1 MHLSLLPLALAVT
14 LAAPSPSPDDP
25 PATVGPIVTLA
36 GTFISATTEPSQCLT
51 IGLRP
56 GVAYECGGLR
66 VAYPLPT
73 ITTLNTPR
81 TPTLV
86 YRSTHA
92 TPAPIVR
99 AWVTRPSGTPVPSTV
114 TVKLRLSGD
123 QEVATHTYAGSAWS
137 STAPQ
142 QVASTFDAHLA
153 NLPTGLYAAVLSVQ
167 FDGGFP
173 VSVSTDL
180 PIVNRRSS
188 PFGPGWWLA
197 GYEQLFPITGAPND
211 RFWVGGDGSTRRY
224 AHVSTLGDGT
234 RVLVATA
241 RVERVDTLR
250 LAPNGTAQ
258 RHLPL
263 GARVHFSAGGHHLR
277 TVSATGWTTHFD
289 TDTTTGQLRSLW
301 APAPGSSGLGD
312 LTNGRWWSFT
322 YTGGQLASVWASGPA
337 GSGGRTIGV
346 ATSGDATTFNE
357 SALGTPASITVSG
370 LTNWSSSSITDRR
383 GTVTTVRYASARLL
397 DSVHTAPGAGAAP
410 ITHVFQPAES
420 RAISAAV
427 GPSDAETR
435 WTNPRRYVTR
445 VAISP
450 LGAPTRI
457 TDALNRVTTVAYN
470 SVFLGLPDSTTAPN
484 LYTTRATYD
493 ARGNAVE
500 LRAAPVAGLFSTAAI
515 TTVQYHPVWD
525 LPTQITSPV
534 GVVETRTYQSTQPLL
549 QSVRTGPTTERQ
561 QIFSY
566 CTAGDPCPSGLL
578 KSIARRDQV
587 TWQQVWHPCP
597 DGAITCEESMVP
609 DSIAITTPG
618 AVLQTVTYGALGNAI
633 ATETNGGK
641 KQEMERDAIGRI
653 TRRRE
658 LVGLNATQTA
668 WRVTLDSLDL
678 RDLVTTRRTFQEFG
692 TGDTLRV
699 WTTYDAAG
707 APTAVHRQSRPDHN
721 GIGILTD
728 LTVYDAAGRVIAQRG
743 PGRDSTV
750 TGFARTF
757 YDQNGNADSVR
768 TARGHVIRMQY
779 DPLDRLT
786 QRVLPPVDYASRS
799 NIGLSAVENQGLPR
813 TPYPD
818 TTTGWGLSA
827 ANGQRIEGDT
837 ETFSYDPATGELE
850 TAFNAAA
857 QITRRYYA
865 NGWLRTDST
874 SIATA
879 SGGNHTL
886 HRYGLTH
893 TYDAAGNRTMLRTPA
908 GEYHYRYEPAH
919 GDVVGL
925 RNPLGDSL
933 TVFPDTMGLP
943 AAVGINGTRA
953 LFIREH
959 SLDGDLTRELVTAS
973 GSAALSWPATSGW
986 VLNTTL
992 QRTVDGKLRSSV
1004 RNGWL
1009 GVTSTTAYA
1018 GLGHVVESAFTAVGV
1033 NALGQQVSD
1042 QTVTLPSLDA
1052 LANPRVKST
1061 SVATSTLGGSTAH
1074 AFQYSF
1080 SQGQAAWWYR
1090 ADSSGRL
1097 HANRPGGSGPATTYE
1112 YDLAGNTTV
1121 ATNPW
1126 VHSWNGAESYAANDR
1141 VRYYDAANRLRVT
1154 EARTSWPPS
1163 NNQYYQILI
1172 ERDEARHDALGR
1184 RVWYEVRRRCFQDS
1198 PAAFDC
1204 RRSYAQRTVWDGD
1217 REVWEV
1223 RAPTAS
1229 EFVTL
1234 PPYTAGLAERDSLLP
1249 EFPTHP
1255 LGNFHLDP
1263 NPFFGAVGYGYL
1275 GGVDQPVTVERFY
1288 YADKFRPNFVEVW
1301 APATAQPIWRPGPF
1315 TIFPHWNAQGQADL
1329 GVVRDGGR
1337 QFCSGGRCTAALTWP
1352 ALKSPFD
1359 PGANLRFGWM
1369 GSLLEDKRDA
1379 DGTLYRRHRYL
1390 DPQSGRFTQPDPIGI
1405 AGGLNLYGY
1414 ANGDPVNYSDP
1425 FGLCPAIPQLCT
1437 AALGAAA
1444 GAGGQV
1450 LFNYLNGRPISQDV
1464 GQAALSGGIMGLT
1477 LGAAAPAAAGGFA
1490 ARIATLGARSG
1501 AGAGAGVAAGVAG
1514 GLTGRIVGALERAGP
1529 QLDARVD
1536 AVLGQV
1542 PGSLTK
1548 FMRTAS
1554 DGTVIIQGG
1563 SGSNLREIILNTDGS
1578 SVVRA
1583 FDAGRNAWNVVK
1595 HITPR

>member
-25 PATVGPIVTLA
+25 PAAVGPIVTLA

-99 AWVTRPSGTPVPSTV
+99 AWVTRPTGVPFPSTV
-114 TVKLRLSGD
+114 TVILT
-123 QEVATHTYAGSAWS
+123 VAGVPRDTQVYNGALWHTF
-137 STAPQ
+137 APTR
-142 QVASTFDAHLA
+142 QVAVSVDAVAADLS
-153 NLPTGLYAAVLSVQ
+153 TGLYPLVLSVQ
-167 FDGGFP
+167 FDGGAP
-173 VSVSTDL
+173 VSVTGDL
-180 PIVNRRSS
+180 PVVNRRTSS
-188 PFGPGWWLA
+188 FGPGWWLA

-234 RVLVATA
+234 KVLVATA
-241 RVERVDTLR
+241 RVDRVDTLR

-258 RHLPL
+258 RHLAL
-263 GARVHFSAGGHHLR
+263 GARVHFAADGRHER
-277 TVSATGWTTHFD
+277 TVSATGWTTHFVAD
-289 TDTTTGQLRSLW
+289 GCGRVASLW
-301 APAPGSSGLGD
+301 APVPGSSGVGD
-312 LTNGRWWSFT
+312 HTNGRWWSFGYSGT
-322 YTGGQLASVWASGPA
+322 CSAAQLTTVWASGPS
-337 GSGGRTIGV
+337 GSGGRTISLAGGSDTL
-346 ATSGDATTFNE
+346 AGRSDTLKFIED
-357 SALGTPASITVSG
+357 ALGTPARITVGG
-370 LTNWSSSSITDRR
+370 LTNWTSSSITDRR
-383 GTVTTVRYASARLL
+383 GTTTTVRYASARLL
-397 DSVHTAPGAGAAP
+397 DSVHTPAGPDGAP

-427 GPSDAETR
+427 VEADAETR
-435 WTNPRRYVTR
+435 WTNPRGFVTR
-445 VAISP
+445 VAISA

-457 TDALNRVTTVAYN
+457 TDALARVTAITYDTAFVGQ
-470 SVFLGLPDSTTAPN
+470 VWRTIAPN
-484 LYTTRATYD
+484 GYTTLTTYD
-493 ARGNAVE
+493 ARGNPIALGADAV
-500 LRAAPVAGLFSTAAI
+500 PGLFSTAAI

-525 LPTQITSPV
+525 LPTQITSPM
-534 GVVETRTYQSTQPLL
+534 GVVETRTYQSSQPLL

-578 KSIARRDQV
+578 KSIARREQV
-587 TWQQVWHPCP
+587 TWQQIWHPCP

-618 AVLQTVTYGALGNAI
+618 AVLQSVTYDALGNASE
-633 ATETNGGK
+633 TETNGGK
-641 KQEMERDAIGRI
+641 KQQLERDAIGRV

-707 APTAVHRQSRPDHN
+707 APTAVHRQSLPDHN
-721 GIGILTD
+721 SIGILTD

-779 DPLDRLT
+779 DALDRLT

-799 NIGLSAVENQGLPR
+799 NIGLSAVGNQGLPR

-837 ETFSYDPATGELE
+837 ETFSYDPSTGELQ
-850 TAFNAAA
+850 TAFNSAA

-953 LFIREH
+953 LYIREH

-1033 NALGQQVSD
+1033 NALGQQVSE

-1080 SQGQAAWWYR
+1080 ALGQAAWWYR

-1126 VHSWNGAESYAANDR
+1126 RHSWNGAESYAANDR

-1163 NNQYYQILI
+1163 NDQYYQILI
-1172 ERDEARHDALGR
+1172 ERDEARYDALGR

-1198 PAAFDC
+1198 PAALDC

-1229 EFVTL
+1229 EFVDL
-1234 PPYTAGLAERDSLLP
+1234 PPRVQGLAERDSLVPELP
-1249 EFPTHP
+1249 IHP
-1255 LGNFHLDP
+1255 QGNFVLDP

-1359 PGANLRFGWM
+1359 PGASLRFGWM

-1425 FGLCPAIPQLCT
+1425 FGLCPKSVGGDGRTKWLSDCPEGTAGREEWQRMTSGRVESETDPLLLLLGGLEVKAARSAITVSRAAFRHVVERHAWWST
-1437 AALGAAA
+1437 ARNASKFSPGISIAKLIRGATGTTPEPAKGNALQRIVDA
-1444 GAGGQV
+1444 GKPIGIDRATGKHTSLYTVITDKLGN
-1450 LFNYLNGRPISQDV
+1450 LITAHPGRP
-1464 GQAALSGGIMGLT
+1464 
-1477 LGAAAPAAAGGFA
+1477 
-1490 ARIATLGARSG
+1490 
-1501 AGAGAGVAAGVAG
+1501 
-1514 GLTGRIVGALERAGP
+1514 
-1529 QLDARVD
+1529 
-1536 AVLGQV
+1536 
-1542 PGSLTK
+1542 
-1548 FMRTAS
+1548 
-1554 DGTVIIQGG
+1554 
-1563 SGSNLREIILNTDGS
+1563 
-1578 SVVRA
+1578 
-1583 FDAGRNAWNVVK
+1583 
-1595 HITPR
+1595 